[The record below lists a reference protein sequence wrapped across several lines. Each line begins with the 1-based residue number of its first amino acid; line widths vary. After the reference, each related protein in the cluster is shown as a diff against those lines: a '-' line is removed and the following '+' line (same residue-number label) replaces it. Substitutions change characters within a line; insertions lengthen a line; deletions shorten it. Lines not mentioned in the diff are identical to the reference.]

1 MAIISMVNKDLII
14 IIVLMIIIIITITT
28 KITII
33 TIIIKTTTT
42 IIITI
47 IIMIIIIRPGN
58 TDLISSQGS
67 SHGETDPFQPWLAIL
82 LEMGS
87 Q

>member
-33 TIIIKTTTT
+33 TIIIKTTT